1 VCWCLQYHVTNAE
14 LEKRQKQAEK
24 LCVEWQHKAG
34 DLQTTLDRTQND
46 VQSTAQDLIYAR
58 TQVDEIRDQLN
69 AVKREN
75 KTTSSTCFQRF
86 DEFRI
91 IRFIC

>member
-1 VCWCLQYHVTNAE
+1 VTNAE

-24 LCVEWQHKAG
+24 LCDEWQHKAG

-46 VQSTAQDLIYAR
+46 MQSTAQDLIYAR
-58 TQVDEIRDQLN
+58 TQLEETRDQLN

-75 KTTSSTCFQRF
+75 KTMSGTRFCATIHRTFQ
-86 DEFRI
+86 
-91 IRFIC
+91 